1 MTIGA
6 STATSDLIENRQA
19 EVKTRST
26 LGIPGSGIGGTL
38 AAALTTI
45 TNEEGEVRSLTIDR
59 DDDLLSAVEGRVRAE
74 LGVVHGDDVVG
85 VNVVEGQGSLL
96 VAHDRTHILVFEG
109 CAAGADLLNV
119 VVVGTETGTA
129 EDGLLTESTSEETG
143 GGGDELSLHFDC
155 SGGGERREDKYVK
168 GDLVIG
174 KERLGISSEEMKV
187 QKIDF

>member
-1 MTIGA
+1 MAIGA

-59 DDDLLSAVEGRVRAE
+59 DDDFLSAVEGRVRAE

-85 VNVVEGQGSLL
+85 VDVVEGQGSLL
-96 VAHDRTHILVFEG
+96 VAHDRTHVLVFKG

-143 GGGDELSLHFDC
+143 SGGNELSLHFDC
-155 SGGGERREDKYVK
+155 SGGGERRIDKNVK
-168 GDLVIG
+168 VVLVVG
-174 KERLGISSEEMKV
+174 KGKTWNFFRRNESTK
-187 QKIDF
+187 D